1 MATKAKKTVKNKVF
15 KTVDTVKEV
24 AAKTNDFALKTT
36 EEVVTEMINVATK
49 WQTVTAK
56 AVKGGLKVADTQQNM
71 VFDSLETAKG
81 HILNGVKRSKALFSK
96 N

>member
-1 MATKAKKTVKNKVF
+1 MPTKAKKTGLNKVF

-24 AAKTNDFALKTT
+24 AAKTNGFALKTT
-36 EEVVTEMINVATK
+36 EEVVTEMINAADK
-49 WQTVTAK
+49 WQTITAK
-56 AVKGGLKVADTQQNM
+56 AVKGGLKIADTQQNM

-81 HILNGVKRSKALFSK
+81 QILNGVKRSKTLFNK

>member
-1 MATKAKKTVKNKVF
+1 MATKTKKTVTNKVF

-24 AAKTNDFALKTT
+24 ATKTNDFALKTT
-36 EEVVTEMINVATK
+36 EEVVTEMISVVTK

-56 AVKGGLKVADTQQNM
+56 AVKGGLKVADAQQNM
-71 VFDSLETAKG
+71 IFDSLETAKG
-81 HILNGVKRSKALFSK
+81 HILNGVKRSKTLFSK

>member
-1 MATKAKKTVKNKVF
+1 MATKSKNKTNQVFKTLDTVKEMATKA
-15 KTVDTVKEV
+15 
-24 AAKTNDFALKTT
+24 NDYALKTT
-36 EEVVTEMINVATK
+36 EEVVTDMINTASK

-56 AVKGGLKVADTQQNM
+56 AVKGGLKVADAQQNM

-81 HILNGVKRSKALFSK
+81 HIVNGVKRSKALFGK